1 MPEFARKTI
10 DTVVHRS
17 SSDLLL
23 FVIIIIII
31 IIIIIAIIAIIITII
46 TIIIIIIIIIIIS
59 FTHALEVRKVEHHR

>member
-46 TIIIIIIIIIIIS
+46 TIIIIIIIIIIS